1 VVSPTRGLK
10 GKCSAGYDDI
20 TYLVKKFIQ
29 LVKKPL
35 THICNVSLNSGV
47 FPNEWKIASLNPL
60 IKRYDIQNYKL
71 ISVLSVFS
79 KILEMLIFNR
89 LIHFLSNNRIFTEAQ
104 NGFRKG
110 NCNETA
116 IQSFIY
122 KRLWTK
128 D

>member
-47 FPNEWKIASLNPL
+47 FPNEWKIASLKPL
-60 IKRYDIQNYKL
+60 YKK
-71 ISVLSVFS
+71 V
-79 KILEMLIFNR
+79 
-89 LIHFLSNNRIFTEAQ
+89 
-104 NGFRKG
+104 
-110 NCNETA
+110 
-116 IQSFIY
+116 
-122 KRLWTK
+122 
-128 D
+128 